1 MKTTKPCKK
10 RQSKG
15 AAMAKTFENTRELS
29 IEKALAW
36 AFGVEYA
43 SLDFDDLA
51 QADARP
57 GTSTIWRLMQQG
69 QLGCKIDGGGRSRA
83 ADDAE
88 VIANAVADLP
98 VALGGRPMAVEIA
111 SLSRAGLAPNWLP
124 ERAAV
129 CKPRAWKQ
137 PNQFGTLAKTARVK
151 WELASDATGTAR
163 SKQFIDVLA
172 CPVCFYPTAQQV
184 AVSHRRYLD
193 WYGCLLHLR
202 AELRSQC
209 LLTTIVLTDAM
220 PPLKP
225 WRLTEKKNHKAA

>member
-1 MKTTKPCKK
+1 MRVKTTNPCKK

-15 AAMAKTFENTRELS
+15 SAMAKTFENTRELS

-43 SLDFDDLA
+43 SLDFDDLV

-98 VALGGRPMAVEIA
+98 IALGGRQMAVEIA
-111 SLSRAGLAPNWLP
+111 SLSRAGLGPNWLANDAMRCVP
-124 ERAAV
+124 LDWRNT
-129 CKPRAWKQ
+129 KHGL
-137 PNQFGTLAKTARVK
+137 FAKTSVVGQAVTSHQHRGRKVMY
-151 WELASDATGTAR
+151 
-163 SKQFIDVLA
+163 DVVC
-172 CPVCFYPTAQQV
+172 CPVTFVPTAQQI
-184 AVSHRRYLD
+184 AVSQRRYLD
-193 WYGCLLHLR
+193 WYACLLHLR

-209 LLTTIVLTDAM
+209 LLTTIMLSDAM

-225 WRLTEKKNHKAA
+225 WRVAEKKDHKAA